1 MESNDVV
8 LEKII
13 KELYAIDQMLKKD
26 MVLVLS
32 ELVNELE
39 LNVM

>member
-26 MVLVLS
+26 MVLVLL

>member
-1 MESNDVV
+1 MGPNDVV

-13 KELYAIDQMLKKD
+13 KELCAIDQMLKKD
-26 MVLVLS
+26 MVMVLS